1 MTGDLFDPADNAALT
16 RHDNPRTSVDAA
28 ASLTP
33 DKLTDL
39 QQIVLCALKAAP
51 DGLTTFEIGEAAGI
65 ERDTISPRI
74 KPLVTAGLVQN
85 SGRTR
90 IPPGRTRKAIVWRIR
105 E

>member
-1 MTGDLFDPADNAALT
+1 MTGDLFDPAANPALA
-16 RHDNPRTSVDAA
+16 RHDNPRTSRDAA

-39 QQIVLCALKAAP
+39 QRTVLRVLKAAP
-51 DGLTTFEIGEAAGI
+51 DGLTTFEIGEACGI

-74 KPLVTAGLVQN
+74 RPLVLAGLVQD
-85 SGRTR
+85 SGHTR
-90 IPPGRTRKAIVWRIR
+90 IPEGRTRKAIVWRIK